1 MVAPA
6 ECSGAVEAASGDGS
20 AGYSARS
27 TRAARRRRTTSQPLS
42 SPSHTPDTPIT
53 RRGQLLDYV
62 ASGEKPKADWRIG
75 TEHEKF
81 GFRLDDLRAP
91 EFDGERGIE
100 ALLEGMTRFGW
111 EPVRERIGD
120 GPARTIAL
128 LRDGAS
134 VTLEPAGQLE
144 LSGAPLESVHQT
156 CVEVGTHLDEVRQV
170 ADGLDIGFLG
180 MGFQPKWRRDQMPWM
195 PKGRYRI
202 MRDYMPKV
210 GSLGLDMM
218 TRTCTV
224 QVNLDYASEADM
236 VKKFRVS
243 LALQPVATALFADS
257 PFTEGRPNGYLSYR
271 SHIWT
276 DTDADRTGMLDFVF
290 EDGFGYERY
299 IDYLL
304 DVPMYFSYRAGADG
318 EGRYVDA
325 AGKSFRDFLAGK
337 LDVLP
342 GALPTLRDWSDH
354 MTTAFPEVRLKK
366 YLEMRGADG
375 GPWNRLCALP
385 AFWVG
390 LLYDDAA
397 LDAAWDL
404 VKDFTRAE
412 RHALRDGVPRH
423 ALKLP
428 ARIGNRDATV
438 RELAIEA
445 LKISVAG
452 LRRRAA
458 LNANGADETRFL
470 DPLIEM
476 AQAGQTAAE
485 RKLELFHGPWNG
497 DIDRVFR
504 EFAY

>member
-1 MVAPA
+1 
-6 ECSGAVEAASGDGS
+6 
-20 AGYSARS
+20 
-27 TRAARRRRTTSQPLS
+27 LS
-42 SPSHTPDTPIT
+42 SPSHVADTPIT
-53 RRGQLLDYV
+53 DRAQLVEVL
-62 ASGEKPKADWRIG
+62 ASGEKPVDAWRIG

-81 GFRLDDLRAP
+81 GFRLDDLRP
-91 EFDGERGIE
+91 PTFDGPRGIE
-100 ALLEGMTRFGW
+100 ALLTGLTRYGWTPVDEGGH
-111 EPVRERIGD
+111 
-120 GPARTIAL
+120 TIAL
-128 LRDGAS
+128 LKDGAS

-144 LSGAPLESVHQT
+144 LSGAPLEHIHQT
-156 CVEVGTHLDEVRQV
+156 CSEVESHLREVRAV
-170 ADGLDIGFLG
+170 ADGLGLGFLG
-180 MGFQPKWRRDQMPWM
+180 MGFQPKWARADMPWM

-202 MRDYMPKV
+202 MRDYMPRV

-224 QVNLDYASEADM
+224 QVNLDYATEADM

-257 PFTEGRPNGYLSYR
+257 PFADGLPNGYLSYR

-299 IDYLL
+299 VDYLL
-304 DVPMYFSYRAGADG
+304 DVPMYFSYRDG
-318 EGRYVDA
+318 TYHDA
-325 AGKSFRDFLAGK
+325 SGQSFRDFLRGE
-337 LDVLP
+337 LPVLP
-342 GALPTLRDWSDH
+342 GQLPTLRDWNDH

-390 LLYDDAA
+390 LLYDDAS

-404 VKDFTRAE
+404 VRDFSMEE
-412 RHALRDGVPRH
+412 RNALRDQVPKL
-423 ALKLP
+423 ALGTPFRNGTL
-428 ARIGNRDATV
+428 RD
-438 RELAIEA
+438 LAIEA

-452 LRRRAA
+452 LQRRART
-458 LNANGADETRFL
+458 NVRGQDERVFL
-470 DPLIEM
+470 ETLVEIAES
-476 AQAGQTAAE
+476 GQTPAE
-485 RKLELFHGPWNG
+485 RKLALYHGPWQG

>member
-1 MVAPA
+1 M
-6 ECSGAVEAASGDGS
+6 
-20 AGYSARS
+20 
-27 TRAARRRRTTSQPLS
+27 S
-42 SPSHTPDTPIT
+42 SPSHAGDTPIT
-53 RRGQLLDYV
+53 RRDQLAGVL
-62 ASGEKPKADWRIG
+62 ASGEKPREAWRIG

-81 GFRLDDLRAP
+81 GFRTDDLRP
-91 EFDGERGIE
+91 PPFDGERGIE
-100 ALLEGMTRFGW
+100 ALLKGLVRFGW
-111 EPVRERIGD
+111 EAVEEG
-120 GPARTIAL
+120 GRTIAL
-128 LRDGAS
+128 YKDGAS

-144 LSGAPLESVHQT
+144 LSGAPLEHIHQT
-156 CVEVGTHLDEVRQV
+156 CREVGSHLREVRAV
-170 ADGLDIGFLG
+170 ADEIGLGFLG
-180 MGFQPKWRRDQMPWM
+180 MGFQPKWRREDMPWM

-210 GSLGLDMM
+210 GNLGLDMM

-224 QVNLDYASEADM
+224 QVNLDYADEADM
-236 VKKFRVS
+236 VRKFRVA

-257 PFTEGRPNGYLSYR
+257 PFTEGRPNGFLSYR

-276 DTDADRTGMLDFVF
+276 DTDPDRTGMLDFVF

-299 IDYLL
+299 VEYLL
-304 DVPMYFSYRAGADG
+304 DVPMYFVYRD
-318 EGRYVDA
+318 GRYIDA
-325 AGKSFRDFLAGK
+325 AGKSFRDFLDGR

-342 GALPTLRDWSDH
+342 GELPTLRDWNDH

-404 VKDFTRAE
+404 VKDFSREE

-423 ALKLP
+423 ALGLP
-428 ARIGNRDATV
+428 FRGGTV
-438 RELAIEA
+438 RELARRA
-445 LKISVAG
+445 LEIAAAG
-452 LRRRAA
+452 LARRNRRNDA
-458 LNANGADETRFL
+458 GDDEREFL
-470 DPLIEM
+470 APLLEVVD
-476 AQAGQTAAE
+476 AGETPAE
-485 RKLELFHGPWNG
+485 RKLALYHGPWQG